1 MDSSGR
7 QRTSRDNRPVRSGRP
22 SKPCIWLCL
31 MAVCAQSLGCVGPN
45 PKFNYIGSPDNRYYK
60 AHATQVDY
68 PAMVTSTPDEVTFS
82 QPPRTVA
89 TADAPEESERREI
102 SLSDAIFIAMQ
113 ESDIIRSGGQF
124 LSRGNGVY
132 TGNVNSVYDMAI
144 EESGVL
150 FGGRSVEAALASF
163 DTTFTT
169 TMLWGRDERYNNSAA
184 APGSSTNNETAA
196 FDSRLSKTFANG
208 GVVSFGHDIDYLG
221 TNVPGTL
228 FPSSYRGGINAA
240 FRQPLLAGAGVEYTR
255 VAGPIG
261 QSFGGISG
269 VSQGV
274 IVARINSDIE
284 LANFEAS
291 VRNLVKDVEDAYW
304 DLYLAYRN
312 FDNAKTTYAGTQETW
327 ENTNIRWNAGEVS
340 EIDESQARDQ
350 LFATEAAV
358 RNTHSAILQ
367 AETRLRVLIG
377 LPPSDGTILVPVE
390 QPITARINYDWY
402 DYLATALMN
411 RVELRAQTWNI
422 RSLELQLE
430 AARSLT
436 LPRLDLVAGYHVNGF
451 GDDLLGYDDDD
462 GVTTQGLDNMYETI
476 SQGDQTGWDLGVEF
490 NWPIGFRLA
499 HTQVRNY
506 EFRLLKARRVLEEA
520 QIEISHEMASA
531 VQELDRAYAAAT
543 ANLNR
548 YEAASR
554 NEEVVRIKDVAGAAI
569 DVDEYLRAQIRRA
582 DAERAYF
589 ESVVD
594 YNKAIANLEFRK
606 GTTLRYAN
614 VQLMEGPWV
623 APAYDNAEHRSEHRA
638 YAWNAPWLHAEPQ
651 PMTSG
656 GPVGGINFMKPLE
669 PTDDELPVSDEPQAA
684 SPFGPG
690 FRPFDDGQRQST
702 EDDDSG
708 RAAVEAI
715 DITVAPG
722 SNGKPE

>member
-1 MDSSGR
+1 MCVQSSG
-7 QRTSRDNRPVRSGRP
+7 
-22 SKPCIWLCL
+22 CL
-31 MAVCAQSLGCVGPN
+31 GPN
-45 PKFNYIGSPDNRYYK
+45 PQFSYIGSPDNRYYR
-60 AHATQVDY
+60 AHATEINY
-68 PAMVTSTPDEVTFS
+68 PAEVTETPEEVS
-82 QPPRTVA
+82 YSLPPRTVA
-89 TADAPEESERREI
+89 TETAPEESERREI
-102 SLSDAIFIAMQ
+102 TLSDAIFIAMQ

-132 TGNVNSVYDMAI
+132 TGNINSVYDMAI

-150 FGGRSVEAALASF
+150 FGGRSVEAALAAF
-163 DTTFTT
+163 DANFTT
-169 TMLWGRDERYNNSAA
+169 SMIWGRDERYNNSAA
-184 APGSSTNNETAA
+184 APGSSTNLETAA
-196 FDSRLSKTFANG
+196 FDAQLTKTFATG
-208 GVVSFGHDIDYLG
+208 GAVSFGHDVDYLG

-228 FPSSYRGGINAA
+228 FPSSYRGGISAA

-304 DLYLAYRN
+304 DLYLAYRA
-312 FDNAKTTYAGTQETW
+312 FDNAKTTYEGTQETW
-327 ENTNIRWNAGEVS
+327 EKTNIRWQEGDLS
-340 EIDESQARDQ
+340 EADEAQARDQ

-377 LPPSDGTILVPVE
+377 LPPSDGTILVPTELPV
-390 QPITARINYDWY
+390 TARINYDWY
-402 DYLATALMN
+402 DSLATALMN

-436 LPRLDLVAGYHVNGF
+436 QPRLDLVAAYRVNGF

-476 SQGDQTGWDLGVEF
+476 AQGDHTGWDLGVEF

-520 QIEISHEMASA
+520 QIEVSHEMASA

-548 YEAASR
+548 YEAASL
-554 NEEVVRIKDVAGAAI
+554 NEEKVLIQFEAGTI
-569 DVDEYLRAQIRRA
+569 RVDDYLRAQIRRA
-582 DAERAYF
+582 DAEAAYF
-589 ESVVD
+589 QSLVD

-614 VQLMEGPWV
+614 VQLLEGPWV
-623 APAYDNAEHRSEHRA
+623 APAYDNAEHRSTHRA
-638 YAWNAPWLHAEPQ
+638 YAWDAPWLHAEPE
-651 PMTSG
+651 PMASP
-656 GPVGGINFMKPLE
+656 GPVGGINFMRLDPEDEEVAPLDA
-669 PTDDELPVSDEPQAA
+669 PQGLLPPGPGLL
-684 SPFGPG
+684 PFG
-690 FRPFDDGQRQST
+690 DASDGA
-702 EDDDSG
+702 DAG
-708 RAAVEAI
+708 RATI
-715 DITVAPG
+715 DAFDISANP
-722 SNGKPE
+722 NPDAKPN